1 MVQLRSGATIL
12 PVNDLETAVDRYR
25 RLGFE
30 VERHADG
37 GYAFCNRGNVWF
49 HLSEGAID
57 PTTSTTMVYLSV
69 DDPEALHAEWQGVE
83 GRHAAPE
90 VKEWG
95 VREGAYVDPDGNLLR
110 YGVRHE
116 G

>member
-1 MVQLRSGATIL
+1 MVVLRSGATIL
-12 PVNDLETAVDRYR
+12 PVNDLEAAVDRYR

-30 VERHADG
+30 VERYGKG

-49 HLSEGAID
+49 HLSEGTVD
-57 PTTSTTMVYLSV
+57 PATSTTMVYLYV
-69 DDPEALHAEWQGVE
+69 DDPEALYAEWQDVE

-110 YGVRHE
+110 YGVRLE

>member
-1 MVQLRSGATIL
+1 MA
-12 PVNDLETAVDRYR
+12 
-25 RLGFE
+25 
-30 VERHADG
+30 
-37 GYAFCNRGNVWF
+37 
-49 HLSEGAID
+49 
-57 PTTSTTMVYLSV
+57 YLYV

-83 GRHAAPE
+83 GRHVAPE

-110 YGVRHE
+110 YGVRVE